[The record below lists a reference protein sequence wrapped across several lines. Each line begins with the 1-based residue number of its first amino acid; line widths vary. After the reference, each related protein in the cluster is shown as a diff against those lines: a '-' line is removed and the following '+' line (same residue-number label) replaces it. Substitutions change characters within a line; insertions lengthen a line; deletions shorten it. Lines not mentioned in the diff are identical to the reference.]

1 MSNTFGTLFRYTSF
15 GESHGTAIGGVI
27 DGCPSNVKLDMK
39 LIQREV
45 DRRRPG
51 QSDLTTTRT
60 EADTVEFLS
69 GIFEG
74 KTTGAPI
81 AFIIRNTQQRSDDYE
96 HLKDIFRPSHADFTY
111 QQKYGWRD
119 YRGGGRA
126 SARETAVRVVVGAVA
141 KQILANKGIEIHAY
155 TSQIGAI
162 ALDKTTAINFDAIEN
177 NEVRCPDATTA
188 AKMADCIRTVKA
200 DGDSIGGIVSCK
212 ILNVPLGLG
221 EPIYSKFESQLAMAM
236 LSINAAKGFDYG
248 SGFDNVALKG
258 SEMNDAFVIK
268 NGKIATATN
277 YSGGIQG
284 GISNGEE
291 ISFRVVF
298 KATPTISK
306 KQNTIN
312 SNGKQIEL
320 QAHGRH
326 DPCVV
331 PRAVPV
337 VEAMAAIVTLDLLL
351 LSQAN
356 QYG

>member
-60 EADTVEFLS
+60 EADTVEFMS

-155 TSQIGAI
+155 TSQVGAI

-200 DGDSIGGIVSCK
+200 GGDSIGGIVSCK

-258 SEMNDAFVIK
+258 SK
-268 NGKIATATN
+268 
-277 YSGGIQG
+277 
-284 GISNGEE
+284 
-291 ISFRVVF
+291 
-298 KATPTISK
+298 
-306 KQNTIN
+306 
-312 SNGKQIEL
+312 
-320 QAHGRH
+320 
-326 DPCVV
+326 
-331 PRAVPV
+331 
-337 VEAMAAIVTLDLLL
+337 
-351 LSQAN
+351 
-356 QYG
+356 